1 MIRRALAYVHA
12 KRLDLDLA
20 GYAAMV
26 AALAMTTGL
35 IGPTLD
41 AHPSTLT
48 ACEGCGKTA
57 YTAKD

>member
-1 MIRRALAYVHA
+1 
-12 KRLDLDLA
+12 RLDLDLA

-26 AALAMTTGL
+26 AALAMATGL

-57 YTAKD
+57 YAAKD